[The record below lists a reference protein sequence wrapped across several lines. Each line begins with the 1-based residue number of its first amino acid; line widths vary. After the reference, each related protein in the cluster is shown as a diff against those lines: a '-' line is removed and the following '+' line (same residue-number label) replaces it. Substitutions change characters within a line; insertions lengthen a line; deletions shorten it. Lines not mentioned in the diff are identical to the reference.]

1 MSSDNIQKILT
12 IIEDDV
18 DLGKAMQALFNGVG
32 YQTLLFNSAEAYLTE
47 KSSKLPLKKTNK
59 KISSKLQLESFLI
72 DIRLPAM
79 NGLELFERIK
89 SENIMCQPVIFL
101 TGHGD
106 IDMGVSAIKN
116 GAFDFITKPIKTE
129 VLLKRIEDSMI
140 FSKEL
145 LKERAFSQ
153 QFEARLETLTVKET
167 EILVQIIRGSSNK
180 QISEK
185 LDNSIRTVEL
195 HRARILK
202 KMNASNAIELTRDY
216 ERYSQLNDY
225 KSK

>member
-1 MSSDNIQKILT
+1 M
-12 IIEDDV
+12 
-18 DLGKAMQALFNGVG
+18 
-32 YQTLLFNSAEAYLTE
+32 
-47 KSSKLPLKKTNK
+47 KKTNK

-129 VLLKRIEDSMI
+129 ELLKRIEDSMI

-145 LKERAFSQ
+145 QKERAFSQ

>member
-1 MSSDNIQKILT
+1 MSSDNASKKLT
-12 IIEDDV
+12 IIEDDI
-18 DLGKAMQALFNGVG
+18 DLGKAMLMLFRSSGFE
-32 YQTLLFNSAEAYLTE
+32 TILFNSAEEYLDE
-47 KSSKLPLKKTNK
+47 KKLADSKIKEKKHNTK
-59 KISSKLQLESFLI
+59 FELECFLI
-72 DIRLPAM
+72 DVRLPNM
-79 NGLELFERIK
+79 NGLELFERMK
-89 SENIMCQPVIFL
+89 TENKICPPVIFL

-129 VLLKRIEDSMI
+129 ELLKRIEDSMI